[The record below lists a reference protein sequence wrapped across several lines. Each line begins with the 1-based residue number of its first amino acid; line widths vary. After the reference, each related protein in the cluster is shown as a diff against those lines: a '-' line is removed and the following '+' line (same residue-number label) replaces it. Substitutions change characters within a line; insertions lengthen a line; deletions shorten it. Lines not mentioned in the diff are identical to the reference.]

1 MKMNRRGYM
10 KNEMEGKKNIF
21 IIIAAVLCI
30 ILSANIYN
38 TKQSYEYRRLCNQY
52 RTELNRAEEAN
63 RELTDRIGRI
73 AEITGSIGEICN
85 RNVTDARSIIELT
98 EELRAEIKE
107 LEDCCGGFDYNK
119 YYEYYDSYYHDEG
132 LME

>member
-1 MKMNRRGYM
+1 MS
-10 KNEMEGKKNIF
+10 KKIKF
-21 IIIAAVLCI
+21 IIIIAAVLFI
-30 ILSANIYN
+30 IFSGNIYN
-38 TKQSYEYRRLCNQY
+38 SVKSYKYRRLCDQY
-52 RTELNRAEEAN
+52 RAELITATNEN
-63 RELTDRIGRI
+63 RELTDRIGRV
-73 AEITGSIGEICN
+73 AEITESIGEICN
-85 RNVTDARSIIELT
+85 RNVTDAREIIEIT